1 MAFFR
6 RPVRSRPIRVF
17 LIGMFAVPLVSLLAL
32 YGFVASITVSNAI
45 SDHEYNVS
53 AAALVSGVRGLII
66 GLPQERVY
74 SYLWLISDGTASKA
88 SMLDARHLVDQE
100 VPAVRA
106 ALNAQQGRLSAQSRS
121 ALSTVFT
128 ELGQLPTTRAAIDS
142 GAMSP
147 PAAFVAYDTIIDHLF
162 VYFDTS
168 TQDRGVSL
176 TATSIGASDSGYA
189 FEMTTREIA
198 LVGGALLDHGQM
210 SEAARTLFA
219 GSVANRRLLMNEA
232 LALMKPSMS
241 AGYVSLENSPAY
253 QQFQTMENRI
263 LASTSRTV
271 PVNAGAFQSTSLAV
285 VGAMERPSSTPL
297 AS

>member
-17 LIGMFAVPLVSLLAL
+17 LIGMVAVPLVSLLAL

-66 GLPQERVY
+66 GLPQERVQ

-88 SMLDARHLVDQE
+88 SMLEARHLVDQE

-121 ALSTVFT
+121 ALNTVFI
-128 ELGQLPTTRAAIDS
+128 ELGQLRTTRAAIDS

-147 PAAFVAYDTIIDHLF
+147 PTAFVAYDTILDHLF

-168 TQDRGVSL
+168 VQDRGASL
-176 TATSIGASDSGYA
+176 TGTSIGAADSGYA

-198 LVGGALLDHGQM
+198 LVRC
-210 SEAARTLFA
+210 STTAR
-219 GSVANRRLLMNEA
+219 
-232 LALMKPSMS
+232 
-241 AGYVSLENSPAY
+241 
-253 QQFQTMENRI
+253 
-263 LASTSRTV
+263 
-271 PVNAGAFQSTSLAV
+271 
-285 VGAMERPSSTPL
+285 
-297 AS
+297 